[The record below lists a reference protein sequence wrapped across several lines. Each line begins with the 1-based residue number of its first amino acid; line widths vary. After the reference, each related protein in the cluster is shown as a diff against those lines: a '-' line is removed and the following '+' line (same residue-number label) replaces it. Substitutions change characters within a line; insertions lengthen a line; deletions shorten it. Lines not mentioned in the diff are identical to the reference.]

1 MENIL
6 LVVLALL
13 LVALNGFFVAAEF
26 GIVTLRKTRVRAIA
40 KNGGLQGRILYKVH
54 SQLDA
59 YLSACQLGITL
70 ASLGLGWVGEPAFAR
85 LLEPVFA
92 FLGVTS
98 PQVIH
103 GVSFVIAFGVISFLH
118 IVVGELAPKSL
129 AIRLP
134 EAVGLWSAIPLYGFY
149 WAMYPA
155 IWVLNASANMV
166 LRVAGLSGA
175 GSHETHYSNDE
186 LKMILRTNTSTTGE
200 KEKFTHDERHILA
213 QSLEFGEHSVS
224 DLMRPINEVSA
235 LYASRSLEQNL
246 DTMRRNR
253 FSRYPWF
260 DKDGEEVLGVIH
272 LKDLFFAEQAGK
284 DVTDLTEYLRPVE
297 TFSARTPAIE
307 LFRRFRTGAP
317 HFALIGE
324 KGKRPVGFITLDN
337 LLGAIVGE
345 IRDEFRLNE
354 NDWIRQADGT
364 FIGKASLPIVSLERV
379 LGIDIDNE
387 AMGLDEVESVGGLLM
402 AKLGDIPKQG
412 QRIEFPRFDV
422 VVKKTSGPRILLVK
436 VIPRLERGA
445 DEDELD

>member
-1 MENIL
+1 MQNVL
-6 LVVLALL
+6 FVVLALI

-40 KNGGLQGRILYKVH
+40 KTGGLRGRILFKVH

-70 ASLGLGWVGEPAFAR
+70 ASLGLGWVGEPAFAS
-85 LLEPVFA
+85 LLEPLFVLA
-92 FLGVTS
+92 GVTS
-98 PQVIH
+98 EKIIH

-129 AIRLP
+129 AIRNP
-134 EAVGLWSAIPLYGFY
+134 EAIGLWSAVPLYGFY
-149 WAMYPA
+149 WSMYPA
-155 IWVLNASANMV
+155 IWLLNGSANLV
-166 LRVAGLSGA
+166 LRIAGLSGK
-175 GSHETHYSNDE
+175 GGHETHYSNEE
-186 LKMILRTNTSTTGE
+186 LKMILRTGTSMPG
-200 KEKFTHDERHILA
+200 EKFTHDERHILA
-213 QSLEFGEHSVS
+213 QSLEFSQHSVA

-235 LYASRSLEQNL
+235 LYASRSLDANF

-253 FSRYPWF
+253 FSRYPYF
-260 DKDGEEVLGVIH
+260 DEDGEEVLGVIH

-284 DVTDLTEYLRPVE
+284 EVTDLTEHLRPVE
-297 TFSARTPAIE
+297 TISARTPAIE
-307 LFRRFRTGAP
+307 LFRRFRGGAP

-354 NDWIRQADGT
+354 NDWLKQGDGT
-364 FIGKASLPIVSLERV
+364 YIGKASLPIVSLERV

-422 VVKKTSGPRILLVK
+422 VVKKTNGPRILLVK
-436 VIPRLERGA
+436 VIPQLARGA
-445 DEDELD
+445 DEDDLD

>member
-1 MENIL
+1 MQNVL

-40 KNGGLQGRILYKVH
+40 KTGGLRGRILYKVH

-70 ASLGLGWVGEPAFAR
+70 ASLGLGWVGEPAFAN
-85 LLEPVFA
+85 LLEPVFS
-92 FLGVTS
+92 LVGVTS
-98 PQVIH
+98 PQIIH
-103 GVSFVIAFGVISFLH
+103 GVSFVVAFSVISFLH

-129 AIRLP
+129 AIRVP
-134 EAVGLWSAIPLYGFY
+134 EAVGMWSAVPLYGFY
-149 WAMYPA
+149 WAMYPF
-155 IWVLNASANMV
+155 IWVLNESANLV
-166 LRVAGLSGA
+166 LRVAGLSGV

-186 LKMILRTNTSTTGE
+186 LKIILRTNTGTPGE
-200 KEKFTHDERHILA
+200 RFTHDERHILA
-213 QSLEFGEHSVS
+213 QSLEFSQHTVS

-235 LYASRSLEQNL
+235 LYASRTLEQNL

-253 FSRYPWF
+253 FSRYPYF
-260 DKDGEEVLGVIH
+260 DEDGEEVLGVIH
-272 LKDLFFAEQAGK
+272 LKDLFFAEQSGK
-284 DVTDLTEYLRPVE
+284 DVDDLTEYLRPVDLI
-297 TFSARTPAIE
+297 SARTPAIE
-307 LFRRFRTGAP
+307 LFRRFRGGAP

-354 NDWIRQADGT
+354 NDWLPQGDGT

-387 AMGLDEVESVGGLLM
+387 EMGLDEVESVGGLLM

-412 QRIEFPRFDV
+412 QRIEFPKFDV
-422 VVKKTSGPRILLVK
+422 VVKKTNGPRILLVK
-436 VIPRLERGA
+436 VIPQLERGA
-445 DEDELD
+445 DEDDLD